1 MSPSSSSPS
10 PLTAM
15 TVLGSAPLD
24 VLDAYRTC
32 EFVTLG
38 KDGTPLAWP
47 TAVARRDD
55 GTLLLTTSLAFA
67 QKAVNIRRDGRVGLL
82 FSDPTGSG
90 LDFAPQV
97 FVGGRAQC
105 PDRVMAGP
113 RGAEEYWRR
122 LFERQ
127 PHSRAYLLRPMRPVM
142 SWYYLRLLITVEP
155 ELVVVRPPLAELP
168 ARPEPES
175 EPPAAAGALPGAA
188 QLAGLPTAV
197 LAARDAS
204 GAPVLARTR
213 PRPTAAGYLVEVPR
227 DCPVEPGPASLLVHR
242 HDERLDHMYNALVR
256 GDLRQTA
263 AGWVMVP
270 SSVVEPMGSGR
281 ASDALRVL
289 RRTWRSTDRYLA
301 RRGLRRPKV
310 QWDRFRA
317 LAEPGREAAPAGRGG
332 RTPVKG
338 APHH

>member
-1 MSPSSSSPS
+1 
-10 PLTAM
+10 M
-15 TVLGSAPLD
+15 TVLGSAPHD

-47 TAVARRDD
+47 TAVERRDD
-55 GTLLLTTSLAFA
+55 GTLLLTTSIAFA
-67 QKAVNIRRDGRVGLL
+67 QKALNIRRDGRVGLL

-90 LDFAPQV
+90 LDSAPQV
-97 FVGGRAQC
+97 FVGGRAQG
-105 PDRVMAGP
+105 PDTVVAGP

-127 PHSRAYLLRPMRPVM
+127 PHSRAYLTRPMRPVM

-155 ELVVVRPPLAELP
+155 ELVLVRPPLAELP
-168 ARPEPES
+168 DLPVTAV
-175 EPPAAAGALPGAA
+175 PAGAAALPGAA

-213 PRPTAAGYLVEVPR
+213 PRPTAAGYLVEVPA
-227 DCPVEPGPASLLVHR
+227 DCGVEPGPASLLVHR
-242 HDERLDHMYNALVR
+242 HDERLDRMYNALVR
-256 GDLRQTA
+256 GELRRSA
-263 AGWVMVP
+263 AGWVVVP
-270 SSVVEPMGSGR
+270 SAVVEPMGSGR

-289 RRTWRSTDRYLA
+289 RHTWRSTDRYLA

-317 LAEPGREAAPAGRGG
+317 LAEQGKERERGREQG
-332 RTPVKG
+332 
-338 APHH
+338 